1 MDDLI
6 AWFRGLDWLANALGV
21 LAPVGGFG
29 ALVWRW
35 QRMKARLPQS
45 FTAFVTSTVKSSPV
59 ADTLKQVGRI
69 AIVDDNISDFPVAE
83 LKRAGYNIKTYKHV
97 SVSEFDEISTY
108 DLVFLDML
116 DIVKDDPTDGGL
128 KLIQTLRRKN
138 PRQKICA
145 VSSKKFDPAAT
156 AFFKQADDAQN
167 KPMSAQKC
175 VQIIDTFL
183 SEKLDPHSLAREL
196 DTTTELHSSERR
208 TVLTQLK
215 QSTSKKEL
223 LPSDHLPR
231 ELKTL
236 PRSLALDLSRV
247 LIA

>member
-21 LAPVGGFG
+21 LAPVGGIG

-35 QRMKARLPQS
+35 QRRRAGIPQS
-45 FTAFVTSTVKSSPV
+45 FTAFVAATLKSSLI
-59 ADTLKQVGRI
+59 ADTLKQVGKI

-83 LKRAGYNIKTYKHV
+83 LKRAGYNIRTYKHV
-97 SVSEFDEISTY
+97 SVSEFDEISAY
-108 DLVFLDML
+108 DVVFLDML
-116 DIVKDDPTDGGL
+116 DIVKDDPTEGGL
-128 KLIQTLRRKN
+128 KLIQTLRSKN
-138 PRQKICA
+138 PRQRICA

-175 VQIIDTFL
+175 VQVIDTFL
-183 SEKLDPHSLAREL
+183 SEKLDPQVLAREL
-196 DTTTELHSSERR
+196 DTTPELLSSERR
-208 TVLTQLK
+208 QVLSQLK
-215 QSTSKKEL
+215 QATSKKEL
-223 LPSDHLPR
+223 LPTNHLPR
-231 ELKTL
+231 ELKAL

-247 LIA
+247 LIV